1 MPKPKVSSESCTQPT
16 PGNRT
21 NQRCWWVLGVWVGI
35 LSTTPRPHGAA
46 GRCQQAGRSRTSR
59 KKCQMKLCCSPISF
73 LPKGCSKA
81 SMGGTGGS
89 WGSQSM
95 QVEGAE
101 KLKLTLLPPPAEI
114 RAGRVT
120 GAAGP
125 NGVQSAE
132 GAERPHLR
140 LWGCHHGWGCPQDRS
155 AHREAAGPA
164 VGGGGRHF
172 HQQATGEWC
181 PCPAQDPAPG
191 TAPGASSCKGTVL
204 R

>member
-1 MPKPKVSSESCTQPT
+1 
-16 PGNRT
+16 
-21 NQRCWWVLGVWVGI
+21 
-35 LSTTPRPHGAA
+35 
-46 GRCQQAGRSRTSR
+46 
-59 KKCQMKLCCSPISF
+59 
-73 LPKGCSKA
+73 
-81 SMGGTGGS
+81 MGGIGGS

-155 AHREAAGPA
+155 AHREAGAFISKLRVSGVRALHKILPRALHLVPRPA
-164 VGGGGRHF
+164 
-172 HQQATGEWC
+172 
-181 PCPAQDPAPG
+181 
-191 TAPGASSCKGTVL
+191 KGQY
-204 R
+204 